1 MADLVAARER
11 FAAAIPGWRHPVAQ
25 ALGIVRVD
33 ADGTELPVEFPVV
46 NTVEHRLPVVVLGG
60 VLGQVDRTAT
70 YEVSP
75 GQLDHAIEVLS
86 PAAAATFMDH
96 PNLAAWRAIR
106 AKLAAEPGARAV
118 AVFVVDLDDPVTGPY
133 DAALRARLAEP

>member
-1 MADLVAARER
+1 M
-11 FAAAIPGWRHPVAQ
+11 AQ
-25 ALGIVRVD
+25 ALGIVQLD
-33 ADGTELPVEFPVV
+33 SDGTERPVEFPVV
-46 NTVEHRLPVVVLGG
+46 NTVEHRLPVVVLGS

-75 GQLDHAIEVLS
+75 AELDLAIERLS
-86 PAAAATFMDH
+86 PAAGTFMDH

-106 AKLAAEPGARAV
+106 KALAAEPGARAV

-133 DAALRARLAEP
+133 DAALRARIAQS